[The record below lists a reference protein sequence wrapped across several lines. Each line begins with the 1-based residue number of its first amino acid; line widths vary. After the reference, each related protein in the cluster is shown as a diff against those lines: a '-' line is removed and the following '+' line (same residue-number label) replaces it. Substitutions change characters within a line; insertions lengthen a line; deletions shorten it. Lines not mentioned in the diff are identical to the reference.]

1 MTLLQ
6 EFGRFIED
14 RQSRTFSRTTMHHA
28 RRALLDWHGAL
39 IAGSNTDAANRLI
52 QAYVE
57 ELGVGKCSVAGT
69 SQKAFTRAAA
79 FINGT
84 VSHISE
90 FDDIFRDGA
99 YHPACPTISAV
110 YALAES

>member
-57 ELGVGKCSVAGT
+57 
-69 SQKAFTRAAA
+69 
-79 FINGT
+79 
-84 VSHISE
+84 
-90 FDDIFRDGA
+90 
-99 YHPACPTISAV
+99 
-110 YALAES
+110 